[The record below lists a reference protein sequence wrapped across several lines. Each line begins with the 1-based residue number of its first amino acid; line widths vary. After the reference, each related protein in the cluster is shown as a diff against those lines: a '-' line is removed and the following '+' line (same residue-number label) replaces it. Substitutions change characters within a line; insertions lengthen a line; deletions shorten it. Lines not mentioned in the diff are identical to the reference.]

1 LNFLNVHTAGLLT
14 TVQDC
19 GRPGAAHWGV
29 SASGAADGLA
39 LRAGNLL
46 LGNRENTPALEM
58 TLVGGGFSF
67 EAETQIVLAGA
78 DFEAQLA
85 GADFEAQLAGADVKP
100 WRVITLAPGQELR
113 IGAAR
118 TGARCYLCVR
128 GGLDVPRILE
138 SASTH
143 VVTHLGGLEGRA
155 LRAGDR
161 IAVGAAP
168 ARAPWNAPIPAWLH
182 QAYSPR
188 AIRVTRGPQWDWFG
202 PEAEAAFVSAP
213 YMVREQSNRMGIRL
227 TGPVLTQLTDE
238 SLLTEGVSLGA
249 IQIDGTGQPIVLF
262 VEHQTTG
269 GYPKL
274 ANVCS
279 VDFHRLGQ
287 LRPRDRVQFE
297 FVSFA
302 IARGAFLEQE
312 ALLKRLQNGSGT

>member
-1 LNFLNVHTAGLLT
+1 MNFLNVHAPGLLT

-29 SASGAADGLA
+29 SASGTADALA
-39 LRAGNLL
+39 LRVGNLL
-46 LGNRENTPALEM
+46 LGNGDDAPALEI
-58 TLVGGGFSF
+58 TLVGGVFSF
-67 EAETQIVLAGA
+67 ERETQIVLAGA
-78 DFEAQLA
+78 DFETQLA
-85 GADFEAQLAGADVKP
+85 DADVPP
-100 WRVITLAPGQELR
+100 WQVVTLGPGRELR
-113 IGAAR
+113 VGAAR

-128 GGLDVPRILE
+128 GGFDVPRILQ

-143 VVTHLGGLEGRA
+143 VVTQLGGFEGRA

-161 IAVGAAP
+161 IALGAAP
-168 ARAPWNAPIPAWLH
+168 PRPAWTAPAPAWLR
-182 QAYSPR
+182 QAYAPR
-188 AIRVTRGPQWDWFG
+188 AIRVTRGPQWDWFD
-202 PEAEAAFVSAP
+202 PEAGAAFVSAP

-227 TGPVLTQLTDE
+227 TGPVVTQVTEE

-297 FVSFA
+297 FTSLDA
-302 IARGAFLEQE
+302 ARAAFLEQE
-312 ALLKRLQNGSGT
+312 AWIRPLQSGSGT

>member
-1 LNFLNVHTAGLLT
+1 MNFLEVRSPGLLT
-14 TVQDC
+14 TIQDC

-29 SASGAADGLA
+29 SASGAADALA

-46 LGNRENTPALEM
+46 VGNPENTAALEM
-58 TLVGGGFSF
+58 TLVGGVFAF
-67 EAETQIVLAGA
+67 ERETPLVLAGA
-78 DFEAQLA
+78 AFDAELA
-85 GADFEAQLAGADVKP
+85 GVALPP
-100 WRVITLAPGQELR
+100 WQVAMVRPGQELR
-113 IGAAR
+113 MGNAR
-118 TGARCYLCVR
+118 DGARCYLCVR
-128 GGLDVPRILE
+128 GGFDVTPVLR

-143 VVTHLGGLEGRA
+143 TVTHLGGFEGRA

-161 IAVGAAP
+161 IALGSAAAHP
-168 ARAPWNAPIPAWLH
+168 VRGGPCPAWLREVY
-182 QAYSPR
+182 AAR
-188 AIRVTRGPQWDWFG
+188 VVRVTRGPQRDWFDA
-202 PEAEAAFVSAP
+202 EAEAAFGSAP
-213 YMVREQSNRMGIRL
+213 YVVREQSNRMGIRL
-227 TGPVLTQLTDE
+227 TGPLISQVADAP
-238 SLLTEGVSLGA
+238 LLTEGVSLGA

-302 IARGAFLEQE
+302 AARTAFLEQE
-312 ALLKRLQNGSGT
+312 ARIRELQHS

>member
-1 LNFLNVHTAGLLT
+1 MNFLHVHSPGLLT

-29 SASGAADGLA
+29 SASGAADALA

-46 LGNRENTPALEM
+46 AGNPDGAPALEM
-58 TLVGGGFSF
+58 TLVGGVFTF
-67 EAETQIVLAGA
+67 ERATSIVLAGA
-78 DFEAQLA
+78 AFDAQLA
-85 GADFEAQLAGADVKP
+85 GIPLPPWQVAVAQ
-100 WRVITLAPGQELR
+100 PGQELR
-113 IGAAR
+113 VGNAR
-118 TGARCYLCVR
+118 DGARCYLCVR
-128 GGLDVPRILE
+128 GGFEVPSILR
-138 SASTH
+138 SASTQT
-143 VVTHLGGLEGRA
+143 VTHLGGFEGRA

-161 IAVGAAP
+161 IAVGSAAVRP
-168 ARAPWNAPIPAWLH
+168 GRGGPPPAWLPELY
-182 QAYSPR
+182 AAR
-188 AIRVTRGPQWDWFG
+188 AVRVTRGPQRDWFDA
-202 PEAEAAFVSAP
+202 EAENAFASAP

-227 TGPVLTQLTDE
+227 TGPVISQTVDAP
-238 SLLTEGVSLGA
+238 LLTEGVSLGA

-297 FVSFA
+297 FVPFDA
-302 IARGAFLEQE
+302 ARTAFLEQE
-312 ALLKRLQNGSGT
+312 ARLRQLQDRNAT

>member
-1 LNFLNVHTAGLLT
+1 MNVLHVHSPGLLT

-29 SASGAADGLA
+29 SASGAADALA

-46 LGNRENTPALEM
+46 VGNGANAPALEI
-58 TLVGGGFSF
+58 TLVGGVFSF
-67 EAETQIVLAGA
+67 ERPAVVILAGA
-78 DFEAQLA
+78 IFEAYL
-85 GADFEAQLAGADVKP
+85 GDADIPMWQP
-100 WRVITLAPGQELR
+100 ITVPPGVELR
-113 IGAAR
+113 IGAGR

-128 GGLDVPRILE
+128 GGFEVPRVFD

-143 VVTHLGGLEGRA
+143 VTTGLGGLEGRA

-161 IAVGAAP
+161 IPIAPPAATVPGATS
-168 ARAPWNAPIPAWLH
+168 IPAWLA
-182 QAYSPR
+182 QAYVPA
-188 AIRVTRGPQWDWFG
+188 AIRVTRGPQWDWFDADT
-202 PEAEAAFVSAP
+202 EAVFTSTAYA
-213 YMVREQSNRMGIRL
+213 VREQSNRMGIRL
-227 TGPVLTQLTDE
+227 TGPVISQLTE
-238 SLLTEGVSLGA
+238 EPLVTEGVSLGA

-287 LRPRDRVQFE
+287 LRPRDRVEFE
-297 FVSFA
+297 FVTFEA
-302 IARGAFLEQE
+302 ARTAFLEQE
-312 ALLKRLQNGSGT
+312 ALLRQLQHRSGP